1 MNFLPVFDFIKNLY
15 PKPNG
20 EAIPLHEPLFLGNEK
35 KYLLECIES
44 GFVSSVGEF
53 VNRFEEEIARFCGSR
68 YAVATSNGTS
78 ALHAILHALGI
89 NQDCEVLTQ
98 SLSFIATSNA
108 IAYTGAKPVYIDVDL
123 DTLSLSPQS
132 LKDFLQNHAIRQN
145 GITRNKKTNK
155 ILKACIPMHTF
166 GHPARI
172 EEIAHICQEWGILL
186 VEDIAEG
193 LGSYIQKEGVKTHI
207 GLEGIASALSFN
219 GNKIMTCGGGGVIL
233 SNDEALAKLLKH
245 ITTTAKIPHPYEY
258 NHDQLGFNY
267 RLPNLN
273 ASLALAQLE
282 KLPYFLEEKH
292 KIAQAYEIF
301 LDSIGIDFISARD
314 QTIPNFWLNAIL
326 LKDKKQRDEFLEQS
340 NARGIMTRPIWT
352 LNHQA
357 PMFAKCQCH
366 DLSHSLF
373 LQERI
378 VNLPSGVKSAMI
390 PRFLNP

>member
-1 MNFLPVFDFIKNLY
+1 MNFLPIFDFIKNLY
-15 PKPNG
+15 QKPDH

-35 KYLLECIES
+35 QYLIECIES

-53 VNRFEEEIARFCGSR
+53 VNRFEEEIAKFCKSR

-78 ALHAILHALGI
+78 ALHAILHALGV

-132 LKDFLQNHAIRQN
+132 LEDFLQNHAIKQN
-145 GITRNKKTNK
+145 GTTYNKTTKK
-155 ILKACIPMHTF
+155 ILKACVPMHTF

-172 EEIAHICQEWGILL
+172 EEIARICQEWGILL
-186 VEDIAEG
+186 VEDAAEG
-193 LGSYIQKEGVKTHI
+193 LGSYIQKKGVKTHL

-219 GNKIMTCGGGGVIL
+219 GNKIITCGGGGVIL
-233 SNDEALAKLLKH
+233 TNDEALAKLLKH

-282 KLPYFLEEKH
+282 NLPCFLEKKQ
-292 KIAQAYEIF
+292 KIAQAYENF
-301 LDSIGIDFISARD
+301 FSSIGIDFISARH

-326 LKDKKQRDEFLEQS
+326 LRNKEQRDQFLEQS

-357 PMFAKCQCH
+357 PMFATCQCH
-366 DLSHSLF
+366 NLSNSLF

-390 PRFLNP
+390 PHL